1 MIKNCKT
8 CKKCIPIKE
17 RAYSCVSCNSQMHMT
32 PECTALLPTAKDGLK
47 ETGLNAMLLCNASVE
62 NNERDNF
69 IRCRTLANANEI
81 IENLDVG
88 AKLKNMR

>member
-1 MIKNCKT
+1 
-8 CKKCIPIKE
+8 
-17 RAYSCVSCNSQMHMT
+17 MT